1 MTLLAMLGS
10 MSGLVS
16 GIGTGFQTAGT
27 LATQAFQAVS
37 DFVNEWIIQPLKD
50 FWEWLKEAW
59 AKLEE
64 WGGIAWE
71 YIGGLLDEWLIQ
83 PLKTFWGWMEEG
95 WAELETWA
103 SDAWSSIG
111 DWWDEWI
118 ATPISDFWE
127 SMETAWED
135 LKGWSSESWES
146 IKSSWEF
153 NVSRPLGKFWGWLG
167 GAWEDLKE
175 WGEDTWNSI
184 GDWWNEWVEQ
194 PIDDFWLWLDGA
206 WQDLKGWGE
215 DTWESIG
222 NTWNEYIG
230 GPIGR
235 FFTWMDETW
244 TLITDG
250 IKIAWEK
257 LDFGIVLD
265 GAWDFL
271 LDLINDPV
279 GTFKKVG
286 NAIGE
291 WASGLGDT
299 FGGLV
304 KTPINAVI
312 GVINDFFDSVDF
324 SFTVENPFTGTEYSI
339 GMDLSDWDIP
349 ELAKG
354 GIVNKPTLALIGEDG
369 PEAVV
374 PLSQRNNPNGIG
386 MGGSTFN
393 ITVNAGGITDRT
405 DKRSL
410 AREIG
415 NMIQQEMAR
424 NIGGATMRGRY

>member
-1 MTLLAMLGS
+1 MTLLAMLSS

-27 LATQAFQAVS
+27 LATQAFEAVGE
-37 DFVNEWIIQPLKD
+37 FINEYIIQPLKD
-50 FWEWLKEAW
+50 FWDWLKEGW
-59 AKLEE
+59 AQLEE

-71 YIGGLLDEWLIQ
+71 FIGGIIDELFIQ
-83 PLKTFWGWMEEG
+83 PLKTFWEWFKEG
-95 WAELETWA
+95 WANLESWA
-103 SDAWSSIG
+103 SDTWSSIG
-111 DWWDEWI
+111 EWWDEWI
-118 ATPISDFWE
+118 AAPISDFWE
-127 SMETAWED
+127 WFKGGWED
-135 LKGWSSESWES
+135 LKKWSSDSWASVKDSWDFNVSRPIEEFWSWFNGQWEDLKEWSSESWES
-146 IKSSWEF
+146 IKNSWEF
-153 NVSRPLGKFWGWLG
+153 NVSRPIEEFWGW
-167 GAWEDLKE
+167 
-175 WGEDTWNSI
+175 
-184 GDWWNEWVEQ
+184 
-194 PIDDFWLWLDGA
+194 FDGQ
-206 WQDLKGWGE
+206 WTSLKGWGK

-222 NTWNEYIG
+222 NAWERNIEE
-230 GPIGR
+230 PIES
-235 FFTWMDETW
+235 FFTWMGETW
-244 TLITDG
+244 NLITQG
-250 IKIAWEK
+250 IGIAWDN
-257 LDFGIVLD
+257 LDFGIVLE
-265 GAWDFL
+265 GGWNFL
-271 LDLINDPV
+271 LDLIDDPI
-279 GTFKKVG
+279 GTFREVG
-286 NAIGE
+286 SAIAN

-299 FGGLV
+299 FGGLIKV
-304 KTPINAVI
+304 PINAVI

-354 GIVNKPTLALIGEDG
+354 GIVSKPTIALIGEDG

-374 PLSQRNNPNGIG
+374 PLSQRNNPDGIG